1 MSVSV
6 KLDDLNIQHKILNS
20 LLPYLETIQHADKL
34 IECLTI
40 YYALNNRLDSTI
52 QNPAL
57 PDRFRFALPLV
68 KTAINNANVK
78 LNELNGRLT
87 QANIPALQELTDK
100 YGSIN
105 TELRQLKAA
114 SDIFLEERKK
124 RLSENR
130 ESNARMREIPGGSRR
145 RKRLKRSRRKTRR

>member
-6 KLDDLNIQHKILNS
+6 KLYDLNIQHETLKS

-40 YYALNNRLDSTI
+40 YYALNNSLDSTI

-57 PDRFRFALPLV
+57 PVRFALPLV

-78 LNELNGRLT
+78 LNELKEHLI
-87 QANIPALQELTDK
+87 QENIPALQELTDK